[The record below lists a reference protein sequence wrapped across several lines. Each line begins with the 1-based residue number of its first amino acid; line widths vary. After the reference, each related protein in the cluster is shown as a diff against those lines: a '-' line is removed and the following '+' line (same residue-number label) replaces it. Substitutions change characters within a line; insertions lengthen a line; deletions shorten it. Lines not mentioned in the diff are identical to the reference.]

1 MADAGL
7 ILACVT
13 LPAQLFSGCVLAYN
27 TIADIR
33 EVGQAAK
40 LQFLLFK
47 VQHTRFLV
55 WGQHSDVCENGM
67 APENVS
73 DPVYQTVVSTLVEIQ
88 SLLEDVAR
96 ICSRYGLER
105 IDEIPPDQRQES
117 EREIRRQAT
126 MVDRVQRSCSLSRR
140 MRWVVR
146 DHPRFANLVTRLTQ
160 FNDALYQFC
169 PIRQRPSLTLAIE
182 AETLA
187 RTIIDEGALG
197 VQSMRVAAAQ
207 AAGLQIQDL
216 GRRAA
221 AFIAGSQRELME
233 QSDPMTNFR
242 PTPNLLMSIQQISL
256 VSGIPNDIPEK
267 RDWVQIRSQYGPN
280 HSPLRSVIEWRPF
293 DPMKVSGPLKS
304 ALQHRI
310 ESLVQMLQ
318 QEPKPRCFRV
328 LNCLGY
334 LEDNTRPRF
343 GIVLRFP
350 RECEQDPDCVPQS
363 LFQRLSSVHRIP
375 YLGDRFELAAFLSE
389 SLYEFHISGWLHK
402 SINSHNILFF
412 QHENQG
418 TNHNTADRN
427 SSSPFSLK
435 NPYFTGFISSR
446 PDDPNAVSS
455 ERIVEPELGIYRHPE
470 VQGIS
475 GQSAAPFHVS
485 HDTYSLG
492 TVLLE
497 IGLWTKLRK
506 LYYGGGGGLPVNSMS
521 SNDFR
526 NLLLNKYVAQ
536 LGPVMGER
544 YMVAVRKCLDGR
556 FDGLSGFRDHE
567 RDQPDYILNLKR
579 SFYWE
584 VVRVLQDVRV

>member
-1 MADAGL
+1 MTDPSL
-7 ILACVT
+7 VLACVT

-27 TIADIR
+27 IVADIR

-55 WGQHSDVCENGM
+55 WGQHSDICENGM
-67 APENVS
+67 ARENVS
-73 DPVYQTVVSTLVEIQ
+73 DPVYETVVSTLVEIK

-105 IDEIPPDQRQES
+105 IGEIPPDQRQDS
-117 EREIRRQAT
+117 AREIRRQAT
-126 MVDRVQRSCSLSRR
+126 MVDRVQRSCSLSQR
-140 MRWVVR
+140 MRWAVR
-146 DHPRFANLVTRLTQ
+146 DQPRFADLVTRLTQ

-169 PIRQRPSLTLAIE
+169 PVRQRPSLTLAIE

-187 RTIIDEGALG
+187 RTIIDEGPPG
-197 VQSMRVAAAQ
+197 VQNMRVAAAQ
-207 AAGLQIQDL
+207 AAGLSIRDL
-216 GRRAA
+216 ERRAA

-233 QSDPMTNFR
+233 RSDPTMNFR
-242 PTPNLLMSIQQISL
+242 PNPNLLMNIQQLSL
-256 VSGIPNDIPEK
+256 VSEIPNDIPDK
-267 RDWVQIRSQYGPN
+267 RDWAQIRSQYHP
-280 HSPLRSVIEWRPF
+280 PLRSVIEWRPF

-304 ALQHRI
+304 ALQLRI
-310 ESLVQMLQ
+310 ESLVRMLQ

-328 LNCLGY
+328 LDCLGY
-334 LEDNTRPRF
+334 FEDNTRPRF
-343 GIVLRFP
+343 GIVLRLP
-350 RECEQDPDCVPQS
+350 QECQQDPDCMPQP
-363 LFQRLSSVHRIP
+363 LFQRLSSAHRIP
-375 YLGDRFELAAFLSE
+375 YLGDRFNLAAFLSE

-412 QHENQG
+412 QKSQG
-418 TNHNTADRN
+418 TSHNRADGN
-427 SSSPFSLK
+427 SSSPFSLRD
-435 NPYFTGFISSR
+435 PYFTGFVSSR

-475 GQSAAPFHVS
+475 GQAAVPFHVS
-485 HDTYSLG
+485 HDLYSLG

-497 IGLWTKLRK
+497 IGHWTKLRK
-506 LYYGGGGGLPVNSMS
+506 LYYGGGGGLPVNAMS
-521 SNDFR
+521 GNDFR

-567 RDQPDYILNLKR
+567 RDQPDYILNMKR